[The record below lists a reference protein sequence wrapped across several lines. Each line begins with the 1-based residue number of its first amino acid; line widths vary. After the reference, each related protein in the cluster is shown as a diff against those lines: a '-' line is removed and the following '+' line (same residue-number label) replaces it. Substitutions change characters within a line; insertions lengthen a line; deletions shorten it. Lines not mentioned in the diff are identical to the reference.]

1 MNKIVIDGVE
11 YAPVKA
17 AGNRAVVVV
26 NSGWIFAGDTEQV
39 ETVVGKS
46 IRITNAL
53 HVVKWT
59 EIGFAG
65 VIANEKDKRVDLRP
79 CDPVEVPLA
88 SVIFIV
94 PVSETWGLRCLQ

>member
-1 MNKIVIDGVE
+1 MKNIVIDGVE

-39 ETVVGKS
+39 DTVVGKS
-46 IRITNAL
+46 IRITRAL
-53 HVVKWT
+53 HVFKWT

-65 VIANEKDKRVDLRP
+65 VIANPKDKRVDLRP

-94 PVSETWGLRCLQ
+94 PVGKDWGL

>member
-1 MNKIVIDGVE
+1 MNKIMIDGIE

-39 ETVVGKS
+39 DTVVGKS
-46 IRITNAL
+46 IRITRAL
-53 HVVKWT
+53 HVFKWS
-59 EIGFAG
+59 EIGFPG
-65 VIANEKDKRVDLRP
+65 VIATPKDKRVDLRP

-94 PVSETWGLRCLQ
+94 PVGKDWGL

>member
-1 MNKIVIDGVE
+1 MGQK
-11 YAPVKA
+11 
-17 AGNRAVVVV
+17 NRAVVVI

-39 ETVVGKS
+39 DTVVGKS

-53 HVVKWT
+53 HVFKWT
-59 EIGFAG
+59 SIGFAG
-65 VIANEKDKRVDLRP
+65 VIAAPKDERVDLRR

-94 PVSETWGLRCLQ
+94 PVEDGWGL

>member
-1 MNKIVIDGVE
+1 MNKIVIDGIE

-26 NSGWIFAGDTEQV
+26 NSGWIFAGDTEQID
-39 ETVVGKS
+39 TLVGKS

-53 HVVKWT
+53 HIFKWT

-65 VIANEKDKRVDLRP
+65 VIASPKDKRVDLRP

-94 PVSETWGLRCLQ
+94 PVEDGWGL

>member
-1 MNKIVIDGVE
+1 MNKIVIDNIE

-17 AGNRAVVVV
+17 AGNRAIVVV

-39 ETVVGKS
+39 DTVVGKS
-46 IRITNAL
+46 IRITRAL
-53 HVVKWT
+53 HVFKWT
-59 EIGFAG
+59 
-65 VIANEKDKRVDLRP
+65 RVDLRP

-94 PVSETWGLRCLQ
+94 PVSETWGL

>member
-17 AGNRAVVVV
+17 VGNRAVVVV

-39 ETVVGKS
+39 DTVVGKS
-46 IRITNAL
+46 IRITRAL
-53 HVVKWT
+53 HVFKWT

-65 VIANEKDKRVDLRP
+65 VIAAPKDKRVDLRF
-79 CDPVEVPLA
+79 CDSIEVPLA

-94 PVSETWGLRCLQ
+94 PVGENWGL